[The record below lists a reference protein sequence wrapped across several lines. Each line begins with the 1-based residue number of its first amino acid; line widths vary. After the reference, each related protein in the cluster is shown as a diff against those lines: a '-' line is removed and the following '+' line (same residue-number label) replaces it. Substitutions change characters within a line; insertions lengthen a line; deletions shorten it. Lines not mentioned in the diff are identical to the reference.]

1 MRLLP
6 AGFAFALVALVA
18 ACDDPNQ
25 LADATIPNVVDTV
38 TISALEGTPV
48 TSPSAFSVAD
58 SRPVRTDLTSAFDFA
73 YNVDATT
80 QHVFLTLE
88 VLGLS
93 NTSGSGP
100 GLQHTGSTF
109 DEITRAPSSGWVT
122 NDTVSVTVGDVLYA
136 RSRIVCSNLGV
147 PLYGKLEVLSIDD
160 APGVRTIT
168 FQVLTNTNC
177 GYHGLEP
184 GIPSE

>member
-6 AGFAFALVALVA
+6 AGFALALVAIVA

-38 TISALEGTPV
+38 TISALEGTPIS
-48 TSPSAFSVAD
+48 SPSAFSVAD
-58 SRPVRTDLTSAFDFA
+58 SRPIRTDLTSAFDFA

-100 GLQHTGSTF
+100 GLQHTSATF
-109 DEITRAPSSGWVT
+109 DAITIAPSDGWIT
-122 NDTVSVTVGDVLYA
+122 DDTVSVATGDVLYA
-136 RSRIVCSNLGV
+136 RSRIICSNLGV
-147 PLYGKLEVLSIDD
+147 PLYGKLEVLAIDD
-160 APGVRTIT
+160 TPGVRTIT
-168 FQVLTNTNC
+168 FQVLTDSNC
-177 GYHGLEP
+177 GYRGLEP

>member
-6 AGFAFALVALVA
+6 AGFALALVAVVA

-38 TISALEGTPV
+38 TISALEGTSIS
-48 TSPSAFSVAD
+48 SPSAFSVAD

-73 YNVDATT
+73 YNVDASS

-100 GLQHTGSTF
+100 GLQHTTRTF
-109 DEITRAPSSGWVT
+109 DQITRAPSDDWVT
-122 NDTVSVTVGDVLYA
+122 DDTVSVATGDVLYA

-160 APGVRTIT
+160 TPGVRTIT
-168 FQVLTNTNC
+168 FQVLSNSNC
-177 GYHGLEP
+177 GYRGLEP

>member
-1 MRLLP
+1 MRLRS
-6 AGFAFALVALVA
+6 AGFALALVALVA

-38 TISALEGTPV
+38 TLSALEGTPV
-48 TSPSAFSVAD
+48 QSPSGFSVAD
-58 SRPVRTDLTSAFDFA
+58 GRPIRTDLTAAFDFA
-73 YNVDATT
+73 YNVDATA

-100 GLQHTGSTF
+100 GLQPTTATF
-109 DEITRAPSSGWVT
+109 DGITRAPSDGWIT
-122 NDTVSVTVGDVLYA
+122 NDTVAVAVGDVLYA
-136 RSRIVCSNLGV
+136 RSRIICANLGV
-147 PLYGKLEVLSIDD
+147 PLYGKLEILSIDD
-160 APGVRTIT
+160 AEGVRSIT
-168 FQVLTNTNC
+168 FQVLTNSNC
-177 GYHGLEP
+177 GYRGLEP